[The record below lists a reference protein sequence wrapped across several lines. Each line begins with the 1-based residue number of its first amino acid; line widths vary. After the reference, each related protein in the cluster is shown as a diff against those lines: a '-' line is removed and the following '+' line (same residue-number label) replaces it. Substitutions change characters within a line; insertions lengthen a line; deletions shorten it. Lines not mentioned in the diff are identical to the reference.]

1 MTQNLS
7 IGCTTGGAISQK
19 TLTSTN
25 SNVSADYTT
34 PSTSGHSNTYTDS
47 KIVCSDDANKGA
59 WYNYVAATAGT
70 ITGDNNT
77 TEASSSI
84 CPSGWKLPSLA
95 NISDAA
101 SNWDAFRPVTGGFYL
116 GGTLNNTGHG
126 YWWSTYANGGTDRE
140 YLHYNGSY
148 LSTEHNSRIYGFYVR
163 CVKE

>member
-19 TLTSTN
+19 TLTSAN

-101 SNWDAFRPVTGGFYL
+101 SNWDAFRPVTGGFYS
-116 GGTLNNTGHG
+116 GGTLNTTEIGL
-126 YWWSTYANGGTDRE
+126 WWSTDADGGTLRW
-140 YLHYNGSY
+140 YLRYSGSFLY
-148 LSTEHNSRIYGFYVR
+148 TKYNSRYNGFYVR
-163 CVKE
+163 CVKA

>member
-1 MTQNLS
+1 
-7 IGCTTGGAISQK
+7 
-19 TLTSTN
+19 
-25 SNVSADYTT
+25 
-34 PSTSGHSNTYTDS
+34 
-47 KIVCSDDANKGA
+47 
-59 WYNYVAATAGT
+59 
-70 ITGDNNT
+70 NNT